1 MEEID
6 VFKSLR
12 ESVDGELA
20 PIVDEREA
28 ARLKLI
34 ADHKAWIKKIKKEH
48 PSPYQFFKVGVYI
61 RYFNQT
67 KYENYLDNHKMQ
79 FIDLIQGCPNWTL
92 VDFYVDQG
100 QNAPKMENAPE
111 WCRLLDDCFNNKVD
125 LIITHKVSNVSRDA
139 DELTFCA
146 RLLSARKHPVGM
158 YFIGED
164 IFTLASYYQRDLR
177 DRHLLI
183 RAVVESYGLQIGKTR
198 APGTIT
204 CVSTLERIFDK
215 YGYEILERT
224 LRLVIGSWEGDLA
237 SFGANILSAVATV
250 AYVDGEKI
258 NDEIFVEK
266 VGACSVKSITRTAR
280 ERRPGL
286 PGFWEAILLA
296 YNFKKKSQ
304 SDEAETEQK

>member
-34 ADHKAWIKKIKKEH
+34 ADHKAWLKKTKKEH

-79 FIDLIQGCPNWTL
+79 FIDLIQSCPNWTL

-111 WCRLLDDCFNNKVD
+111 
-125 LIITHKVSNVSRDA
+125 
-139 DELTFCA
+139 
-146 RLLSARKHPVGM
+146 
-158 YFIGED
+158 
-164 IFTLASYYQRDLR
+164 
-177 DRHLLI
+177 
-183 RAVVESYGLQIGKTR
+183 
-198 APGTIT
+198 
-204 CVSTLERIFDK
+204 
-215 YGYEILERT
+215 
-224 LRLVIGSWEGDLA
+224 
-237 SFGANILSAVATV
+237 
-250 AYVDGEKI
+250 
-258 NDEIFVEK
+258 
-266 VGACSVKSITRTAR
+266 
-280 ERRPGL
+280 
-286 PGFWEAILLA
+286 
-296 YNFKKKSQ
+296 
-304 SDEAETEQK
+304 

>member
-12 ESVDGELA
+12 ESVDGERT

-158 YFIGED
+158 YFI
-164 IFTLASYYQRDLR
+164 Y
-177 DRHLLI
+177 
-183 RAVVESYGLQIGKTR
+183 
-198 APGTIT
+198 
-204 CVSTLERIFDK
+204 C
-215 YGYEILERT
+215 RT
-224 LRLVIGSWEGDLA
+224 LVR
-237 SFGANILSAVATV
+237 
-250 AYVDGEKI
+250 
-258 NDEIFVEK
+258 
-266 VGACSVKSITRTAR
+266 
-280 ERRPGL
+280 
-286 PGFWEAILLA
+286 
-296 YNFKKKSQ
+296 
-304 SDEAETEQK
+304 

>member
-34 ADHKAWIKKIKKEH
+34 ADHKAWLKKTKKEH

-79 FIDLIQGCPNWTL
+79 FIDLIQSCPNWTL

-125 LIITHKVSNVSRDA
+125 LIITHKVSKHMTVYKM
-139 DELTFCA
+139 
-146 RLLSARKHPVGM
+146 SANKPLMPGISTSNRSAM
-158 YFIGED
+158 
-164 IFTLASYYQRDLR
+164 IFSATD
-177 DRHLLI
+177 
-183 RAVVESYGLQIGKTR
+183 
-198 APGTIT
+198 
-204 CVSTLERIFDK
+204 
-215 YGYEILERT
+215 
-224 LRLVIGSWEGDLA
+224 EGDTDTEPV
-237 SFGANILSAVATV
+237 ILKIQIDSEIYREAKKVLDSIGISVEEATV
-250 AYVDGEKI
+250 LFLKEV
-258 NDEIFVEK
+258 V
-266 VGACSVKSITRTAR
+266 TRK
-280 ERRPGL
+280 GL
-286 PGFWEAILLA
+286 PFPVSENELWELRHIR
-296 YNFKKKSQ
+296 
-304 SDEAETEQK
+304 TERDI

>member
-34 ADHKAWIKKIKKEH
+34 ADHKAWLKKTKKEH

-79 FIDLIQGCPNWTL
+79 FIDLIQSCPNWTL

-125 LIITHKVSNVSRDA
+125 LIITHKVSKGCFQKRM
-139 DELTFCA
+139 LHC
-146 RLLSARKHPVGM
+146 K
-158 YFIGED
+158 
-164 IFTLASYYQRDLR
+164 
-177 DRHLLI
+177 
-183 RAVVESYGLQIGKTR
+183 
-198 APGTIT
+198 
-204 CVSTLERIFDK
+204 K
-215 YGYEILERT
+215 YKNRQ
-224 LRLVIGSWEGDLA
+224 
-237 SFGANILSAVATV
+237 AN
-250 AYVDGEKI
+250 
-258 NDEIFVEK
+258 
-266 VGACSVKSITRTAR
+266 
-280 ERRPGL
+280 
-286 PGFWEAILLA
+286 
-296 YNFKKKSQ
+296 
-304 SDEAETEQK
+304 